1 MKLTQRKALLACCL
15 CCLFFSGQK
24 AVSQTCVVSTVGL
37 CDPAVDVS
45 IETEVISESFNEPN
59 GITTIETTTS
69 TTTTTTTTNADS
81 GDILSSGSGFVATK
95 YEGDMDSDWGG
106 QGSASMPSGSTCG
119 DLGTDKCAQ
128 ITGSGNT
135 TSTMGV
141 AGMGTT
147 FKNTISLSSLS
158 IDNGGKVNYTI
169 KVSKEDA
176 SDRIYMHLTGYN
188 GSTST
193 FSGTDILSES
203 GVNSGYASYTG
214 GFNFGGNLT
223 SLIVEIG
230 GRDINLSIGPMFD
243 DVTVNVLYN
252 VVNTIITQSI
262 TTIENF
268 IALNIGVGDVVIDIA
283 EDIFEHNDV
292 IEVDGITTI
301 EPMKGPNDATYDSV
315 ELELDAPV
323 IEAINI
329 KMDTQTQ
336 GGDTNVYAEANQK
349 ASVEAEL
356 EAKEEPKETVIV
368 KVKAVEEE
376 VVEVVEV
383 VKEEVVK
390 EEAGEEKKVEKEVV
404 KKQVVKKNTKQQ
416 KQKVANKIVK
426 EMGSKGR
433 YDDANQFKTL
443 MIMSVLADNKSFFN
457 NQTALVDTV
466 KLFSNDT
473 VPDGVINDNNMALF
487 LMRYGA
493 DASMTALID
502 IQYR

>member
-1 MKLTQRKALLACCL
+1 MTQRKVLLACCL
-15 CCLFFSGQK
+15 CCLLFSGQK

-69 TTTTTTTTNADS
+69 TTTTTTTTNVDS

-95 YEGDMDSDWGG
+95 YEGDMDLDWGG

-230 GRDINLSIGPMFD
+230 GRDINLAIGPMFD

-301 EPMKGPNDATYDSV
+301 EPMKGPDNATYDSV

-323 IEAINI
+323 IEAIDI

-336 GGDTNVYAEANQK
+336 GGNTNVYAEAKQE
-349 ASVEAEL
+349 ASIEAEL
-356 EAKEEPKETVIV
+356 EAKAEPKETVVV
-368 KVKAVEEE
+368 KVKAVKEEVVKVAEVVEEE
-376 VVEVVEV
+376 VE
-383 VKEEVVK
+383 VK
-390 EEAGEEKKVEKEVV
+390 EEAGEEKPV
-404 KKQVVKKNTKQQ
+404 KKAEVKKNTKQQ

-466 KLFSNDT
+466 KLFSDDR

-487 LMRYGA
+487 MMRYGA
-493 DASMTALID
+493 DSAMTALLD

>member
-1 MKLTQRKALLACCL
+1 MTQRKALLACCL
-15 CCLFFSGQK
+15 CCLFFSVQK
-24 AVSQTCVVSTVGL
+24 TVSQTCVVDTVGL

-45 IETEVISESFNEPN
+45 IESEVVTESFTDST

-69 TTTTTTTTNADS
+69 VTTTTTVTNEDS
-81 GDILSSGSGFVATK
+81 GDLLNSESGYVTSTK
-95 YEGDMDSDWGG
+95 EGDMDSDWGG
-106 QGSASMPSGSTCG
+106 EGPASMPSGSTCA

-128 ITGSGNT
+128 ITGSGNG
-135 TSTMGV
+135 TSNNGV
-141 AGMGTT
+141 TGMGST
-147 FKNTISLSSLS
+147 FVQTIDISNLNIS
-158 IDNGGKVNYTI
+158 DGGQVTYTI
-169 KVSKEDA
+169 EVVKED
-176 SDRIYMHLTGYN
+176 SEDSIYFHVTGNN
-188 GSTST
+188 GSVLN
-193 FSGTDILSES
+193 FSSTDILSAS

-230 GRDINLSIGPMFD
+230 GRDINLAIGPMFD

-252 VVNTIITQSI
+252 VINTIITQNI
-262 TTIENF
+262 TTIETF
-268 IALNIGVGDVVIDIA
+268 IALNLGSGDVAIDIA

-292 IEVDGITTI
+292 IEVDGITII

-315 ELELDAPV
+315 ELELDSPV
-323 IEAINI
+323 IEAIDI

-336 GGDTNVYAEANQK
+336 GGDTNVYAETNQE

-356 EAKEEPKETVIV
+356 ETKEEPKETTIV
-368 KVKAVEEE
+368 KVKAV
-376 VVEVVEV
+376 
-383 VKEEVVK
+383 KEEVVK
-390 EEAGEEKKVEKEVV
+390 VAEVVEEEVEVKEEAEKEEPV
-404 KKQVVKKNTKQQ
+404 KKAEVKKNTKQQ

-457 NQTALVDTV
+457 NQTPLVDTV

-473 VPDGVINDNNMALF
+473 IPDGVINDNNMALF

-493 DASMTALID
+493 DASMTALVD

>member
-1 MKLTQRKALLACCL
+1 MALLACCL
-15 CCLFFSGQK
+15 FCFFFSVQK
-24 AVSQTCVVSTVGL
+24 AVSQTCVVDTVGL
-37 CDPAVDVS
+37 CDPAIDVS
-45 IETEVISESFNEPN
+45 IESEVVSESSTDST

-69 TTTTTTTTNADS
+69 VTTTTTVTNEDS
-81 GDILSSGSGFVATK
+81 GDLLDSESGYVTSTK
-95 YEGDMDSDWGG
+95 EGDMDSDWGG
-106 QGSASMPSGSTCG
+106 EGPASMPSGSTCA

-128 ITGSGNT
+128 ITGSGNG
-135 TSTMGV
+135 TSNNGV
-141 AGMGTT
+141 TGMGST
-147 FKNTISLSSLS
+147 FVQTINISDLNVS
-158 IDNGGKVNYTI
+158 NGGQVTYTI
-169 KVSKEDA
+169 QVVKED
-176 SDRIYMHLTGYN
+176 SEDSIYFHVTGNN
-188 GSTST
+188 GSVLN
-193 FSGTDILSES
+193 FSGTDILSAS

-230 GRDINLSIGPMFD
+230 GRDINLAIGPMFD

-252 VVNTIITQSI
+252 VINTIITQSI
-262 TTIENF
+262 TTIETF

-323 IEAINI
+323 IEAIDI

-336 GGDTNVYAEANQK
+336 GGDTNVYAEANQE
-349 ASVEAEL
+349 ASIEAEL
-356 EAKEEPKETVIV
+356 EAKEEPKEVVVV
-368 KVKAVEEE
+368 KVKAVKEE

-404 KKQVVKKNTKQQ
+404 KKQVVKKNTKEQ

-457 NQTALVDTV
+457 NQIALVDTV
-466 KLFSNDT
+466 KLFSDDR
-473 VPDGVINDNNMALF
+473 VPDGVIDDNNMALF

-493 DASMTALID
+493 DAAMTALLD

>member
-1 MKLTQRKALLACCL
+1 M
-15 CCLFFSGQK
+15 
-24 AVSQTCVVSTVGL
+24 

-45 IETEVISESFNEPN
+45 TETEVVNETFNEPN
-59 GITTIETTTS
+59 GITTIETTTDTI
-69 TTTTTTTTNADS
+69 TTVTTSNEDS
-81 GDILSSGSGFVATK
+81 GDILSSSSGFVTSSK
-95 YEGDMDSDWGG
+95 EGDMDSDWGG
-106 QGSASMPSGSTCG
+106 EGPASMPSGSTCG
-119 DLGTDKCAQ
+119 DLGTDKCAE
-128 ITGSGNT
+128 ITGSGNN

-147 FKNTISLSSLS
+147 FKNTINLSSLS

-176 SDRIYMHLTGYN
+176 SDRIYMHLTGYD

-230 GRDINLSIGPMFD
+230 GRDINLAVGPMFD

-252 VVNTIITQSI
+252 VVNTIITQNI
-262 TTIENF
+262 TTIETF
-268 IALNIGVGDVVIDIA
+268 IALNIGGGDVVIDIA

-292 IEVDGITTI
+292 VEVDGITII
-301 EPMKGPNDATYDSV
+301 EPMKGPDNATYDSV
-315 ELELDAPV
+315 EIELNAPV

-336 GGDTNVYAEANQK
+336 GGDTNVYAEAKQEASIEAQLEVK
-349 ASVEAEL
+349 A
-356 EAKEEPKETVIV
+356 EPKETVIV

-383 VKEEVVK
+383 VKEEVIVK
-390 EEAGEEKKVEKEVV
+390 KEAEEEKPVEKAVV
-404 KKQVVKKNTKQQ
+404 KKQVVKKNTQKQ

-426 EMGSKGR
+426 DMGSKGR

-443 MIMSVLADNKSFFN
+443 MIMSVLADNKSFFS

-466 KLFSNDT
+466 KLFSDDR
-473 VPDGVINDNNMALF
+473 VPDGVIDDNNMALF

-493 DASMTALID
+493 DASMTALLD
-502 IQYR
+502 RQYR

>member
-1 MKLTQRKALLACCL
+1 MALLACCL
-15 CCLFFSGQK
+15 FCFFFSVQK
-24 AVSQTCVVSTVGL
+24 AVSQTCVVDTVGL
-37 CDPAVDVS
+37 CDPAIDVS
-45 IETEVISESFNEPN
+45 IESEVVSESSTDST

-69 TTTTTTTTNADS
+69 VTTTTTVTNEDS
-81 GDILSSGSGFVATK
+81 GDLLDSESGYVTSTK
-95 YEGDMDSDWGG
+95 EGDMDSDWGG
-106 QGSASMPSGSTCG
+106 EGPASMPSGSTCA

-128 ITGSGNT
+128 ITGSGNG
-135 TSTMGV
+135 TSNNGV
-141 AGMGTT
+141 TGMGST
-147 FKNTISLSSLS
+147 FVQTINISDLNVS
-158 IDNGGKVNYTI
+158 NGGQVTYTI
-169 KVSKEDA
+169 QVVKED
-176 SDRIYMHLTGYN
+176 SEDSIYFHVTGNN
-188 GSTST
+188 GSVLN
-193 FSGTDILSES
+193 FSGTDILSAS

-230 GRDINLSIGPMFD
+230 GRDINLAIGPMFD

-252 VVNTIITQSI
+252 VINTIITQSI
-262 TTIENF
+262 TTIETF
-268 IALNIGVGDVVIDIA
+268 IALNLGGGDVAIDIA

-323 IEAINI
+323 IEAIDI

-336 GGDTNVYAEANQK
+336 GGDTNVYAEANQE
-349 ASVEAEL
+349 ASIEAEL
-356 EAKEEPKETVIV
+356 EAKEEPKETVVV
-368 KVKAVEEE
+368 KVKAVKEE

-404 KKQVVKKNTKQQ
+404 KKQVVKKNTKEQ

-457 NQTALVDTV
+457 NQIALVDTV
-466 KLFSNDT
+466 KLFSDDR
-473 VPDGVINDNNMALF
+473 VPDGVIDDNNMALF

-493 DASMTALID
+493 DAAMTALLD

>member
-1 MKLTQRKALLACCL
+1 
-15 CCLFFSGQK
+15 
-24 AVSQTCVVSTVGL
+24 
-37 CDPAVDVS
+37 
-45 IETEVISESFNEPN
+45 
-59 GITTIETTTS
+59 
-69 TTTTTTTTNADS
+69 
-81 GDILSSGSGFVATK
+81 
-95 YEGDMDSDWGG
+95 
-106 QGSASMPSGSTCG
+106 
-119 DLGTDKCAQ
+119 
-128 ITGSGNT
+128 
-135 TSTMGV
+135 
-141 AGMGTT
+141 
-147 FKNTISLSSLS
+147 
-158 IDNGGKVNYTI
+158 
-169 KVSKEDA
+169 
-176 SDRIYMHLTGYN
+176 MHLTGYN

-230 GRDINLSIGPMFD
+230 GRDINLAIGPMFD

-252 VVNTIITQSI
+252 VVNTIITESI
-262 TTIENF
+262 TTIETF

-323 IEAINI
+323 IEAIDI

-336 GGDTNVYAEANQK
+336 GGDTNVYAEANQE
-349 ASVEAEL
+349 ASIEAEL
-356 EAKEEPKETVIV
+356 EAKEEPKEVVVV
-368 KVKAVEEE
+368 KVKAVKEE

-404 KKQVVKKNTKQQ
+404 KKQVVKKNTKEQ

-457 NQTALVDTV
+457 NQIALVDTV
-466 KLFSNDT
+466 KLFSDDR
-473 VPDGVINDNNMALF
+473 VPDGVIDDNNMALF

-493 DASMTALID
+493 DAAMTALLD